1 MKIEK
6 ADLKNGGCS
15 FCDRAEYDF
24 SSEDVKVSY
33 PYAYVYKLEI
43 GNYIHRICEDCLI
56 ELNDNINSVLK

>member
-6 ADLKNGGCS
+6 TDLRDGGCS
-15 FCDRAEYDF
+15 FCNREVINF
-24 SSEDVKVSY
+24 KSEDVKVSY
-33 PYAYVYKLEI
+33 PYDYVYKLEI